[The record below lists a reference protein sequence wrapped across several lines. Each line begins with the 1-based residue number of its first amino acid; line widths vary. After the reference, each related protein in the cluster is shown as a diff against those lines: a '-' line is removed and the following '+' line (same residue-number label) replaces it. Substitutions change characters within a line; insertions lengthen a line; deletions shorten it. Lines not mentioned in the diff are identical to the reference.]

1 MSRHALVSLVA
12 FNSQMQPNA
21 IFPEVFSAA
30 ELRKIH
36 APALLLLGDNE
47 LLYDPR
53 EVLRRAQGRM
63 PTLEARIIPDAHHI
77 AAMARPDEVN
87 ARIIEFL
94 QR

>member
-1 MSRHALVSLVA
+1 
-12 FNSQMQPNA
+12 
-21 IFPEVFSAA
+21 
-30 ELRKIH
+30 
-36 APALLLLGDNE
+36 
-47 LLYDPR
+47 
-53 EVLRRAQGRM
+53 M